1 MKTLALSNAC
11 PATLWFT
18 GLSGAGK
25 TTLVRAL
32 QARLEG
38 QGVRTAVLD
47 GDALRSGLCADL
59 GFDDAARAENVRRAA
74 EVARLMNDAGLVVLC
89 ALISPRRAHRERARH
104 IVGADRFREIHV
116 STPLAVCEARD
127 PKGLYARARRGE
139 LRRFTGLDDPYDV
152 PTAPWWAVDTSQV
165 DPSAAVDAL
174 LNQLQ
179 GRAQPIDTAP
189 GKTHSKPAVIT
200 T

>member
-1 MKTLALSNAC
+1 LKTIPLPKLC
-11 PATLWFT
+11 PATVWFT

-32 QARLEG
+32 QVRLEG
-38 QGVRTAVLD
+38 LGVRTAVLD
-47 GDALRSGLCADL
+47 GDALRGGLCADL
-59 GFDDAARAENVRRAA
+59 GFDDAARSENVRRAA
-74 EVARLMNDAGLVVLC
+74 EVARLMNDAGLLVLC
-89 ALISPRRAHRERARH
+89 ALISPREAQRERARA
-104 IVGADRFREIHV
+104 IVGAERFREVHV

-139 LRRFTGLDDPYDV
+139 IRRFTGLDDPYEA
-152 PTAPWWAVDTSQV
+152 PTAPWLALDTSRV
-165 DPSAAVDAL
+165 DLPAAVERL
-174 LNQLQ
+174 LSHLQ
-179 GRAQPIDTAP
+179 GHAQPIVTAP

>member
-1 MKTLALSNAC
+1 MSRPC
-11 PATLWFT
+11 PATVWFT
-18 GLSGAGK
+18 GLSGSGK

-38 QGVRTAVLD
+38 LGVRTAVLD
-47 GDALRSGLCADL
+47 GDALRGGLCADL

-89 ALISPRRAHRERARH
+89 ALISPREAQRERARA
-104 IVGADRFREIHV
+104 IVGVERFREVHV

-139 LRRFTGLDDPYDV
+139 IRRFTGLDDPYEA
-152 PTAPWWAVDTSQV
+152 PTTPWLALDTSRV
-165 DPSAAVDAL
+165 DLPDAVERL
-174 LNQLQ
+174 LSRLQ
-179 GRAQPIDTAP
+179 GRAQPIDNAP
-189 GKTHSKPAVIT
+189 GKTQSKPAVIT